1 MEKKSFLF
9 LSFCFFFALAFLI
22 VEYVV
27 TLDLRL
33 CAHICSQNQALLCS
47 KMNSFPY
54 MGLVFQ
60 GGIRS

>member
-9 LSFCFFFALAFLI
+9 LFFFFFALAFLI

-47 KMNSFPY
+47 KMTSFPY